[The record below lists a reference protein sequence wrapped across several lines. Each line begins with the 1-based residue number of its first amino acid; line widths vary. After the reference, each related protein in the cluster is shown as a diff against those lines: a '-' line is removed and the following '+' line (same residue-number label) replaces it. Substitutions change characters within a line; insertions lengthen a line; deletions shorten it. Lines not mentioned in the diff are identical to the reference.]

1 MKGNESSSGDWFASL
16 VLTEDSI
23 DLGDVGLGCRGKE
36 RGSEGEPRP
45 WRYKVEQQGR
55 RPKGNQKQEIL
66 CIHI

>member
-45 WRYKVEQQGR
+45 WRTQVKDTSMLYHVQGD
-55 RPKGNQKQEIL
+55 L
-66 CIHI
+66 TML